1 MGNNAFYQVPV
12 KANAEKPNCKH
23 SRLVYKNQS
32 ANVKPVCA
40 DSWPDPGLTEESLT
54 FLPLNLSLW
63 ILPLWLLCQLSR
75 RGINGSW
82 CRWHLLPGSR
92 DISCLWINSDK
103 KIHYLAI
110 KFLFFYSPWSWW
122 QRDLLQSRVKSMH
135 GAIRLPFML
144 IDWDKVAWI
153 NLGKMVQRWKEE
165 GRREEKVRS
174 QLCS

>member
-40 DSWPDPGLTEESLT
+40 DSRTDPGLTEESLT

-63 ILPLWLLCQLSR
+63 ILPLWFLCQLSR

-92 DISCLWINSDK
+92 DISCLWINSVK

-122 QRDLLQSRVKSMH
+122 KRDLLQSRVKSMH

-153 NLGKMVQRWKEE
+153 NLGKMVQRWKE